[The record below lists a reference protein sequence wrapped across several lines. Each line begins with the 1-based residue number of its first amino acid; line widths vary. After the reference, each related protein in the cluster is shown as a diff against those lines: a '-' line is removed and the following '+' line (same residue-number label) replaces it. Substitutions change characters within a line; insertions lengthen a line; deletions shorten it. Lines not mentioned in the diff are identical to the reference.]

1 MMDLDEVFSIP
12 SSLLATTTLAAVVIL
27 SVVVLIHGRKRS
39 SYHPVGGSIFHQRK
53 NMHRIQDFRTDVA
66 RKHKTYR
73 FPGFLG
79 STSQVLTVDP
89 VNVEYMLKTYFAN
102 YGNRWSNDI
111 TLIDLLGEGIFNVD
125 GEKWHH
131 QRKLTSYE
139 FSTKTLRD
147 YSNKVSKTNAIK
159 LARILA
165 DQAVASNQTIDIQDL
180 FEKAAL
186 DSAFKVIVGV
196 ELDVMCGTLEEGIRF
211 SNSLDAARSLIAR
224 RLVNVFWKIKRYL
237 NIGSEALLRKC
248 IKEVDEFVYKIIKR
262 KIEEQVQNSSHDN
275 HDIQMKKSED
285 VLSRFL
291 EAKQTDTKY
300 LRDMIIN
307 LVMAGKD
314 TTSAAL
320 SFFFYMMCKHP
331 DIQEKIAKEVIKAT
345 EVNQNSSFDELAA
358 NINENTLDKMQY
370 LHAALTETLRLYPP
384 LPADGKVCFSDDTMP
399 DGFRVDKGDLVIYLP
414 YAMGRT
420 EFLWGNDAEEFRP
433 ERWLGESGRFHPES
447 PFKFTAFQAG
457 PRICLGKEFAY
468 RQLKIFCMILLASY
482 VFKLSDENEEV
493 KYDSSLTLTFNGG
506 LHLIATPRVIHV

>member
-1 MMDLDEVFSIP
+1 MAGNDHHIIQWAVA
-12 SSLLATTTLAAVVIL
+12 SSSRGKICTGFRISELTLHASTKPTGFLV
-27 SVVVLIHGRKRS
+27 
-39 SYHPVGGSIFHQRK
+39 
-53 NMHRIQDFRTDVA
+53 
-66 RKHKTYR
+66 
-73 FPGFLG
+73 FLG

-89 VNVEYMLKTYFAN
+89 VNVEYMLKTNFAN
-102 YGNRWSNDI
+102 YGKRWSNDI
-111 TLIDLLGEGIFNVD
+111 TVIDLLGEGIFNVD
-125 GEKWHH
+125 GKKWHH

-147 YSNKVSKTNAIK
+147 FNNVVSRTNAIK
-159 LARILA
+159 LAQILA
-165 DQAVASNQTIDIQDL
+165 DQAAASNRSIDIQDL
-180 FEKAAL
+180 FEKATL

-196 ELDVMCGTLEEGIRF
+196 ELDVLCGTFEEGIRF
-211 SNSLDAARSLIAR
+211 SDSLDAARSLIVHR
-224 RLVNVFWKIKRYL
+224 PVDFFWKIKRYL

-248 IKEVDEFVYKIIKR
+248 IKQVDEFVYKILNS
-262 KIEEQVQNSSHDN
+262 KIEEQVQNSSHGDQG
-275 HDIQMKKSED
+275 IQMKKSED

-314 TTSAAL
+314 TTSVAL

-331 DIQEKIAKEVIKAT
+331 YIQEKIAKEVIEAT
-345 EVNQNSSFDELAA
+345 QVNQNSSFDELAA
-358 NINENTLDKMQY
+358 NINANTLDKMQY

-384 LPADGKVCFSDDTMP
+384 VPADGKVCFSEDTMP
-399 DGFRVDKGDLVIYLP
+399 DGFKVDKGDLVVYLP
-414 YAMGRT
+414 YAMGRM

-433 ERWLGESGRFHPES
+433 ERWLGESSRFHPES
-447 PFKFTAFQAG
+447 PFKFTTFQAG

-468 RQLKIFCMILLASY
+468 RQMKIFCMILLASY

-493 KYDSSLTLTFNGG
+493 KYDSSLTLIFVGG

>member
-1 MMDLDEVFSIP
+1 M
-12 SSLLATTTLAAVVIL
+12 
-27 SVVVLIHGRKRS
+27 
-39 SYHPVGGSIFHQRK
+39 
-53 NMHRIQDFRTDVA
+53 
-66 RKHKTYR
+66 
-73 FPGFLG
+73 
-79 STSQVLTVDP
+79 
-89 VNVEYMLKTYFAN
+89 
-102 YGNRWSNDI
+102 RWSNDI

-125 GEKWHH
+125 GEKWHR

-147 YSNKVSKTNAIK
+147 FSNKVAKTNAIT

-165 DQAVASNQTIDIQDL
+165 DQAVASNRSIDIQDL

-196 ELDVMCGTLEEGIRF
+196 ELDVMCGTFEEGIRF

-224 RLVNVFWKIKRYL
+224 RLVNVFWK
-237 NIGSEALLRKC
+237 
-248 IKEVDEFVYKIIKR
+248 IKR

-291 EAKQTDTKY
+291 EAKQTDTMY
-300 LRDMIIN
+300 LRDMIVN

-358 NINENTLDKMQY
+358 NINENTLDKMQMEKY
-370 LHAALTETLRLYPP
+370 VFRMIRCRMASEWIKETWLY
-384 LPADGKVCFSDDTMP
+384 M
-399 DGFRVDKGDLVIYLP
+399 IYLP
-414 YAMGRT
+414 YAMGRM
-420 EFLWGNDAEEFRP
+420 EFLWGNDAEEFQP

-468 RQLKIFCMILLASY
+468 RQMKIFCMILLASY
-482 VFKLSDENEEV
+482 VFKLSDDQNEEV
-493 KYDSSLTLTFNGG
+493 KYDSSLTLTFDGVSIS
-506 LHLIATPRVIHV
+506 LLLQE